1 MRQLRHVR
9 IDLID
14 ELLAGIA
21 GAYAA
26 LCKFR
31 YVVGDEAEASAC
43 SGGKPAR
50 ATRLPAIR
58 DALELH
64 LQVAHE
70 IGDFLGALAGANRS
84 S

>member
-50 ATRLPAIR
+50 ATRP
-58 DALELH
+58 
-64 LQVAHE
+64 
-70 IGDFLGALAGANRS
+70 NSPSTRS
-84 S
+84 APEQATLTKVTAR